1 MQQVH
6 KAIQANGAEIIAI
19 SSEDKAKTRNI
30 VDRTKAQYPVLSDV
44 KQQAIGAYNATDAF
58 NPRIAR
64 PQIYIIDESGT
75 IRWKFLDIRVGNRFD
90 SAEIIDELKKL

>member
-1 MQQVH
+1 MQQVY

-19 SSEDKAKTRNI
+19 SSEDKAKTREI

-44 KQQAIGAYNATDAF
+44 KQQAISAYTATDPF

-64 PQIYIIDESGT
+64 PQIYIIGESGT
-75 IRWKFLDIRVGNRFD
+75 IRWKFLDIRVGNRLD
-90 SAEIIDELKKL
+90 SAKIIDELKKL